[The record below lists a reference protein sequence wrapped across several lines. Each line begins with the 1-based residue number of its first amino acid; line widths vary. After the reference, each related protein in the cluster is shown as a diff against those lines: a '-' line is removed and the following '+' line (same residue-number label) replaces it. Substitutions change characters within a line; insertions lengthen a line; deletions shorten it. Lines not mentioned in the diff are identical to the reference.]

1 MKIRKVPTALN
12 AYYSLALE
20 PLMMDKYPEQYQL
33 VGPVGAV
40 NFVGAG
46 LEMTFVTFDF
56 SINGLSANGR
66 LTVYIVN
73 DDKTMDNNSRYF
85 ILKNYNIITITYS

>member
-1 MKIRKVPTALN
+1 
-12 AYYSLALE
+12 
-20 PLMMDKYPEQYQL
+20 
-33 VGPVGAV
+33 
-40 NFVGAG
+40 
-46 LEMTFVTFDF
+46 MTFVTFDF